1 MRHLPIGGS
10 TAKRTI
16 ECPAWVSR
24 SVNAPKQAS
33 STFADEGSMLHLVM
47 ENFYDSPV
55 SFEDQLGVTSFGD
68 HVFSEDTL
76 ELAIMAHQ
84 AAEAVFDKYDI
95 DEMMIEPFME
105 IVKDEVGGSTD
116 MICAS
121 GDGKTVVVLDWKFG
135 RHGVLAEDNKQGL
148 FYTLAASLD
157 PSTKSM
163 LAKAERFVFAVVQPK
178 AYGNKADVWEFG
190 AEKLVYF
197 YDQLTQAIEEA
208 KSPEPKAKAG
218 GHCHYCPAAPT
229 CETKKLV
236 ARSAL
241 VIDPEVAAT
250 MSEAMGMVDQLE
262 KWCKAVKAATHEAL
276 EKGGQVEG
284 WKLVQKRASRVWTD
298 PEAVED
304 KIRKAK
310 KMKLTDGFDMKL
322 KTAPQIEKVCKA
334 IGYDFKSFE
343 PLIAK
348 VSSGT
353 TLAPEADKRPA
364 VGRNVI
370 SDNVSLF
377 LESE

>member
-1 MRHLPIGGS
+1 MQHLPIGGS
-10 TAKRTI
+10 TAARTL

-24 SVNAPKQAS
+24 SVNAPKQPS
-33 STFADEGSMLHLVM
+33 STYADEGSMLHLVM
-47 ENFYDSPV
+47 ENFYDNDL
-55 SFEDQLGVTSFGD
+55 SFEDQLGVTTFNE

-76 ELAIMAHQ
+76 ELAVMAYQ
-84 AAEAVFDKYDI
+84 AAESVFDKYDI

-116 MICAS
+116 LLCVS

-135 RHGVLAEDNKQGL
+135 RHPVAAEDNKQGL
-148 FYTLAASLD
+148 FYTLAAETD
-157 PSTKSM
+157 ASTRGM
-163 LAKAERFVFAVVQPK
+163 FDKAEQFVFAVVQPK

-190 AEKLVYF
+190 EEELGLFDEQLVE
-197 YDQLTQAIEEA
+197 TIATSKEEN
-208 KSPEPKAKAG
+208 PPAKAG
-218 GHCHYCPAAPT
+218 DHCHYCPAAAT
-229 CETKKLV
+229 CETRKLQV
-236 ARSAL
+236 RSAL
-241 VIDPEVAAT
+241 VLDPEVAADL
-250 MSEAMGMVDQLE
+250 SEAMAMVDQAE
-262 KWCKAVKAATHEAL
+262 KWCKAVKAATHNTL
-276 EKGGQVEG
+276 ERGGQVEG

-298 PEAVED
+298 PAAVED

-310 KMKLTDGFDMKL
+310 KIKLSDGFDMKL

-353 TLAPEADKRPA
+353 TLAPESDKRPA